1 MLNPWLL
8 LGFRAFSLESR
19 PKASLHLAKRF
30 LDMTLSFLT
39 LPKQIFCQSEHCVR
53 ACQTWIEGER
63 SLAFHYSASGPSGG
77 NEDRSHQTMR
87 PRVLPP
93 RDSHQ

>member
-1 MLNPWLL
+1 
-8 LGFRAFSLESR
+8 
-19 PKASLHLAKRF
+19 
-30 LDMTLSFLT
+30 
-39 LPKQIFCQSEHCVR
+39 VR

>member
-39 LPKQIFCQSEHCVR
+39 LPQADILPVR
-53 ACQTWIEGER
+53 ALRAR
-63 SLAFHYSASGPSGG
+63 SHSIIPRPARRVG
-77 NEDRSHQTMR
+77 DRSHRCSRKAATR
-87 PRVLPP
+87 LFACIDATGVIVRCA
-93 RDSHQ
+93 